1 MIKNT
6 ELLYAKMKQFQDK
19 RVEIVDAHEKKLKS
33 LERYKGSKGYE
44 EELKKENEKY
54 EKDLTALR
62 DEYRPGFHTIF
73 GGMTEAIGRRSVTAP
88 TADQINLLNVLKM
101 KRKVTTEELERT
113 AEAVKDNPI
122 AISVVTEIAHDH
134 GIMRNFD
141 SLCPEM
147 SSQRASDIVTGMKN
161 TLEDYLQYDT
171 TKASRLAKEYYERQ
185 YGATE
190 GGLTKRRLF
199 TDQNDFY
206 REEMGFSPEEFSQ
219 FSEIV
224 DA

>member
-6 ELLYAKMKQFQDK
+6 ELLYTKMKQFQDK

-62 DEYRPGFHTIF
+62 DEYRPSFHTIF
-73 GGMTEAIGRRSVTAP
+73 GGMTEAIGRRSISAP

-101 KRKVTTEELERT
+101 KRKVTLEECQRT

-122 AISVVTEIAHDH
+122 AVSVVTEIAHDH
-134 GIMRNFD
+134 GIMHSFD

-171 TKASRLAKEYYERQ
+171 TRASRLAKEYHDTH
-185 YGATE
+185 YGETE